1 LGNAAKTGKEKEMNL
16 SSLYRL
22 NQEDLFFINE
32 TRSYYP
38 SQLIG
43 RIFENKVTKTV
54 YNFEKYLFNRLN
66 LNLLWLMVLIF
77 ILKRI
82 FSFWQ
87 KRQN

>member
-1 LGNAAKTGKEKEMNL
+1 MGNAAKTGKEKEMNL

-38 SQLIG
+38 NQFIG
-43 RIFENKVTKTV
+43 RIFENKLTKTV

-66 LNLLWLMVLIF
+66 LNLLWIMVLILL
-77 ILKRI
+77 LKRI

-87 KRQN
+87 KQQN

>member
-1 LGNAAKTGKEKEMNL
+1 MNL

-38 SQLIG
+38 NQFIG
-43 RIFENKVTKTV
+43 RIFENKLTKTV

-66 LNLLWLMVLIF
+66 LNLLWIMVLILL
-77 ILKRI
+77 LKRI

-87 KRQN
+87 KQQN

>member
-1 LGNAAKTGKEKEMNL
+1 MNL

-38 SQLIG
+38 NQFIG
-43 RIFENKVTKTV
+43 RIFENKLTKTV

-66 LNLLWLMVLIF
+66 LNLLWIMVLILL
-77 ILKRI
+77 LKRI